1 MNKLNDF
8 SDLLTEAD
16 LWVNNLELLK
26 EYIKYKYALQYLDS
40 KYKSTQL
47 NIKDKINDYKEE
59 FNKLNKEK
67 IIGINLLS
75 SFLNVS
81 PLNNISFTE

>member
-67 IIGINLLS
+67 IIGINAI
-75 SFLNVS
+75 FNKK
-81 PLNNISFTE
+81 EK